1 MKFFL
6 FIFIFLTCAITAQT
20 KPVKKLSPVKDK
32 NTITQKEDT
41 IFGVVGMDIKVED
54 AVSPQQTLNREK
66 NEQVLTNGIP
76 SEYGV
81 PPKQVEQ
88 INSNEIFAVVEEM
101 PEYPGGQGEL
111 KKDLALAMKHT
122 EQTKTAIGKCYAKFT
137 VDKTGAIKDAVIL
150 KGISGC
156 TDCNKVVLDAIKKL
170 KNFKPG
176 KQNGN
181 PVNVA
186 FNIPIKFN

>member
-41 IFGVVGMDIKVED
+41 IFGVVGMDIKED
-54 AVSPQQTLNREK
+54 EVVAPNAPV
-66 NEQVLTNGIP
+66 
-76 SEYGV
+76 
-81 PPKQVEQ
+81 VEQ
-88 INSNEIFAVVEEM
+88 ANQSEIFAVVEEM
-101 PEYPGGQGEL
+101 PEYPGGQDEL

-122 EQTKTAIGKCYAKFT
+122 EQTKTAIGKCFAKFT
-137 VDKTGAIKDAVIL
+137 VDKTGAIKDVVIL

-156 TDCNKVVLDAIKKL
+156 TDCNKVAIDAIMKL

-176 KQNGN
+176 KQNGK

>member
-20 KPVKKLSPVKDK
+20 KPVKKAQPVKK
-32 NTITQKEDT
+32 NKTVAQKKDT
-41 IFGVVGMDIKVED
+41 ILGVIGMDIKVED
-54 AVSPQQTLNREK
+54 AVAPQQTLNGEK

-81 PPKQVEQ
+81 PPQQVEQ

-101 PEYPGGQGEL
+101 PEYPGGQDEL
-111 KKDLALAMKHT
+111 KKDLVLAMKHT
-122 EQTKTAIGKCYAKFT
+122 EQTKTAIGKCFAKFT
-137 VDKTGAIKDAVIL
+137 VDKTGAIKDVVIL

-156 TDCNKVVLDAIKKL
+156 TDCNKVAIDAIMKL